1 MSLSVHN
8 PSILTQ
14 RGDNLGLDKEQLESK
29 RLGYQQ
35 GTRVGSKQKRDRN
48 NAKWAKIEKKCILIL
63 QGQMLNLQQGQWPFE
78 KCDAECLCLWC
89 WCNSKEGKLAN
100 PKKRKKWTAFNNKR
114 KKEKKFAR
122 RTLSAEDMAR
132 RRCAYFQRWAEEGG
146 AVNPWK
152 NHVETFN
159 SRAYRLISATT
170 KDFIREERAKSKE
183 QRAKNKEQMI
193 EAIQMR
199 CYQAA
204 DIR

>member
-8 PSILTQ
+8 PSTLAQ
-14 RGDNLGLDKEQLESK
+14 RGDNLGLEKEQLESK

-48 NAKWAKIEKKCILIL
+48 NAICAKIVERCILSLRIR
-63 QGQMLNLQQGQWPFE
+63 MLNLPQGQWPFE
-78 KCDAECLCLWC
+78 ECEKKCSCLWC
-89 WCNSKEGKLAN
+89 WCNSKEGELAN
-100 PKKRKKWTAFNNKR
+100 PEKRKEWVAFNNMR
-114 KKEKKFAR
+114 KKQKRDAR

-132 RRCAYFQRWAEEGG
+132 RRCAYFQRRYEDGG
-146 AVNPWK
+146 IVNPWK

-204 DIR
+204 DIL